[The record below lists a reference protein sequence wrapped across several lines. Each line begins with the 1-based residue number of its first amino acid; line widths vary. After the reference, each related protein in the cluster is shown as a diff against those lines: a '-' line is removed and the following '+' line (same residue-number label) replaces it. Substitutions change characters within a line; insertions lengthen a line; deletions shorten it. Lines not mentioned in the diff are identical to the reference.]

1 MEIHRGISVVG
12 NVAHGYRAAAGV
24 MRIIYRIDFSNS
36 CTTGLS
42 RNTELH
48 TK

>member
-1 MEIHRGISVVG
+1 MEIHRRISVVG
-12 NVAHGYRAAAGV
+12 NVAHGYRAATGV
-24 MRIIYRIDFSNS
+24 MRITYRSNFSNS
-36 CTTGLS
+36 CTIGLS